1 MNARYKTLI
10 NILFLLLL
18 LHGNQF
24 IHAQSTKF
32 NLAKF
37 TTEDG
42 GEIEGSLFKGSTT
55 DIVLFAHGAV
65 FNKESWYP
73 MAELFQYR
81 GISSLCID
89 FRGYGKSISQN
100 NEDKFYDIL
109 GAVDYLKSKNYK
121 NIYIIGG
128 SMGGAAILNAMEKR
142 TDPLIKKIVL
152 LAPAGGSPLKDK
164 DIKKLFIVSKE
175 EPLYHRVQTLYKDSS
190 KKKAIKIYPGKAHA
204 QHMFKEPYGKELSNF
219 ILEFILE

>member
-1 MNARYKTLI
+1 MKTHNKTQHIIL
-10 NILFLLLL
+10 ILFCIML
-18 LHGNQF
+18 GGQT
-24 IHAQSTKF
+24 AQAQKSKF
-32 NLAKF
+32 NLTNF
-37 TTEDG
+37 STEDG
-42 GEIEGSLFKGSTT
+42 GEIEGALFKGSTT

-89 FRGYGKSISQN
+89 FRGYGKSTSKN
-100 NEDKFYDIL
+100 DKEKFYDIL

-142 TDPLIKKIVL
+142 TDPLIQKIVL
-152 LAPAGGSPLKDK
+152 LAPAGGSPLKNK
-164 DIKKLFIVSKE
+164 DIEKLFIISKE
-175 EPLYHRVQTLYKDSS
+175 ESLYHKVQTLYKDSS
-190 KKKAIKIYPGKAHA
+190 KKKTIKVYTGKAHA